1 VVQVG
6 DTSFLI
12 TRCCP
17 WQDYRYCPHYN
28 VLVYVLPFWSIGSYF
43 ARWTYYLV
51 WQEVLGV
58 ESGSRTSS
66 KSKTGLAA
74 AATDSAGCHRDCIL
88 GLASAQTN
96 QRLLISSSRD
106 GAVKVWK

>member
-1 VVQVG
+1 MLSMAGLQILSSLQGVSICA
-6 DTSFLI
+6 TI
-12 TRCCP
+12 
-17 WQDYRYCPHYN
+17 
-28 VLVYVLPFWSIGSYF
+28 LVYWFLLCKVDK
-43 ARWTYYLV
+43 YYLV